1 MARQTKQTF
10 EKAMKQLEKIVQE
23 LEGGALPLDKAMKKF
38 EQGMELSKF
47 CAGKLDETE
56 EKVTI
61 LLENGKGDVSEH
73 PFMTEDE

>member
-1 MARQTKQTF
+1 
-10 EKAMKQLEKIVQE
+10 MKQLEKIVQE

-38 EQGMELSKF
+38 EQVMELSIF